1 MKDILNKL
9 ISSLDN
15 TNTGFSGKKLT
26 AFSIVACVLVAH
38 IKWISLD
45 DFKHL
50 EMVLTIDY
58 AFIAT
63 LFGINVVD
71 KKKNPTE

>member
-26 AFSIVACVLVAH
+26 AFTIVACVLVAH

-45 DFKHL
+45 DFEHL